1 MSTMPQYEPVEPL
14 GARVVYPPHRASGE
28 PWDARGVA
36 YWVALSLTA
45 GCDAAGCGVEQVLRP
60 LSHELTRLR
69 PDLFPP
75 APHGE
80 PVDIPPA
87 KPSYWVPWWRRQVFG
102 EAVLSWLG
110 AAATVVLV
118 VVIVAGGLLGWW
130 G

>member
-1 MSTMPQYEPVEPL
+1 MSTMPQYESVEPL

-60 LSHELTRLR
+60 LSHELTRMR

-75 APHGE
+75 VPRRD
-80 PVDIPPA
+80 PSTVPA
-87 KPSYWVPWWRRQVFG
+87 VVHRTPWWRRRICG
-102 EAVLSWLG
+102 ESVLSWLG
-110 AAATVVLV
+110 VAATVALV
-118 VVIVAGGLLGWW
+118 VVIAAGGLLGWW

>member
-1 MSTMPQYEPVEPL
+1 MSTMPQYESVEPL

-45 GCDAAGCGVEQVLRP
+45 GCDAAGCSVEQVLRP
-60 LSHELTRLR
+60 LSHELTRMR

-75 APHGE
+75 VPRRDPSA
-80 PVDIPPA
+80 VPA
-87 KPSYWVPWWRRQVFG
+87 VAHRTPWWRRRVSG
-102 EAVLSWLG
+102 ESVLLWLG
-110 AAATVVLV
+110 VAATVVLV